1 MATRPFNCSENG
13 VNPWGIF
20 GGWGSA
26 LMRTTAGAGRAGATV
41 FLFIK
46 EVTAT
51 AELLRKA
58 TGVALT
64 NAVFILELL
73 SCF

>member
-1 MATRPFNCSENG
+1 MK
-13 VNPWGIF
+13 PWGIF

-26 LMRTTAGAGRAGATV
+26 LMRTTAAAGRPGATA
-41 FLFIK
+41 FFFMK

-64 NAVFILELL
+64 NAVFILSFFVVSLGGCG
-73 SCF
+73 SA